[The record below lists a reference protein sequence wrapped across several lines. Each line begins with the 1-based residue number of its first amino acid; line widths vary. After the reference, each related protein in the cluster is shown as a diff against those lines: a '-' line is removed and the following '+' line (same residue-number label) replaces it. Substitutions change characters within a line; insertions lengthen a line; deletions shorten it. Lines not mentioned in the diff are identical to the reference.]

1 MQRRREPAL
10 VRVAEGV
17 CPGGHA
23 REVRGAIVL
32 QEVLEVGLRIRMH
45 EVGRDECDGFV
56 AQAAPGLHAGQPGEG
71 QGCRKAAELH
81 D

>member
-1 MQRRREPAL
+1 
-10 VRVAEGV
+10 
-17 CPGGHA
+17 
-23 REVRGAIVL
+23 
-32 QEVLEVGLRIRMH
+32 
-45 EVGRDECDGFV
+45 V